1 MLLPGWYLGEAGL
14 FMKEHDF
21 SWDDEDPDQ
30 MSDLVSGKYDSSPDI
45 EDRVQRQS
53 PESDSDES
61 GESLLSPGTIEDPT
75 SDAVLE
81 KDQLARMASAIDG
94 ILGGMHPREA
104 GVVRARFGFGDVK
117 QKIPEQISE
126 EFGVTLERIRQIESK
141 FMSKLRGAHQRG
153 TFKEFLEPN

>member
-1 MLLPGWYLGEAGL
+1 
-14 FMKEHDF
+14 MKEHDY
-21 SWDDEDPDQ
+21 SWDDQDPDQ
-30 MSDLVSGKYDSSPDI
+30 MSDLVSGEYDPSPDI
-45 EDRVQRQS
+45 EDWAQGES
-53 PESDSDES
+53 SESDCDDS
-61 GESLLSPGTIEDPT
+61 GESKLSPGTLEDPT

-81 KDQLARMASAIDG
+81 KDELERMASAIDG

-141 FMSKLRGAHQRG
+141 FMSKLRATHQRG
-153 TFKEFLEPN
+153 AFKEFLEPN

>member
-1 MLLPGWYLGEAGL
+1 
-14 FMKEHDF
+14 MKEHDY
-21 SWDDEDPDQ
+21 SWDDQDPDL
-30 MSDLVSGKYDSSPDI
+30 MSDLVSGEYDSSPDI
-45 EDRVQRQS
+45 EDWAPGQS
-53 PESDSDES
+53 SESDSDES
-61 GESLLSPGTIEDPT
+61 DGSQLSPGTIEDPT

-81 KDQLARMASAIDG
+81 KDQLERMESAIDD